1 MNLKRLLS
9 LLAVLFLFHT
19 FTSYAFEVNPNLS
32 GSWYNSNQS
41 GHGLSIEV
49 ISKDVTVIYWYVYNP
64 DGKPTFLIAVG
75 ENQEGGRIEATAYH
89 NTGMVWGEFNPAT
102 RMETKWGV
110 ITLDF
115 SDCNNGSLSWRS
127 DNLSVQPIPF
137 GEGTTSIQRL
147 ASIDDAI
154 CAENPYA
161 GIYKGYLQSEN
172 LDDEYT
178 AVALLS
184 TDGHF
189 TLFTEDHIAISAQY
203 TVNDDDPN
211 DIGLDIDGSAFSLDT
226 SRIINEL
233 LESFGAIHPGYRF
246 VMDYGV
252 GFYDNGFM
260 DFYPINALYWR
271 GLTLDGIAGTYLT
284 EEDSDATTI
293 NPDGSFNG
301 SDLQGCNWS
310 GQITIPDTRFNLL
323 NAEVTVSGCAEDDG
337 IYTGQGYT
345 TDAEKLND
353 GLTMRIFFFNSGRT
367 ADLTMSRSN
376 GG

>member
-9 LLAVLFLFHT
+9 LLAVLLLFHP
-19 FTSYAFEVNPNLS
+19 FTSYAFEINPNLS
-32 GSWYNSNQS
+32 GSWYNPAQS

-49 ISKDVTVIYWYVYNP
+49 ISKDVTVFYWYVYNP

-75 ENQEGGRIEATAYH
+75 ENQAGGRIEAIAYH

-102 RMETKWGV
+102 RTEKKWGT

-127 DNLSVQPIPF
+127 DDLSIQAIPF
-137 GEGTTSIQRL
+137 GEGMTPIKRL
-147 ASIDDAI
+147 ASINDTE

-161 GIYKGYLQSEN
+161 GIYKGYLQSN
-172 LDDEYT
+172 ILDDEYF

-189 TLFTEDHIAISAQY
+189 ILYTEEHMAIRAEY

-211 DIGLDIDGSAFSLDT
+211 DIGLWLNGSAYSLET
-226 SRIINEL
+226 SQVINEL
-233 LESFGAIHPGYRF
+233 LESFGAIAPGYRF
-246 VMDYGV
+246 AMDYGV
-252 GFYDNGFM
+252 GFFDNGTM
-260 DFYPINALYWR
+260 DFYPINQLYWR
-271 GLTLDGIAGTYLT
+271 GVTLNGIAGVYLT
-284 EEDSDATTI
+284 DDDGYTTTV

-301 SDLQGCNWS
+301 SSPQNCSWS
-310 GQITIPDTRFNLL
+310 GQISIPDTRFNLF
-323 NAEVTVSGCAEDDG
+323 NIGVTVTGCAEDDG
-337 IYTGQGYT
+337 VYTGQGYT
-345 TDAEKLND
+345 TDAAKLKD
-353 GLTMRIFFFNSGRT
+353 GLTMRMFGFNGERT
-367 ADLTMSRSN
+367 VELTMTRSN